1 MPMPFGL
8 PPPDPALELFVASQ
22 GMSQG
27 LSQTEGAQVIPR
39 AYLRLGDVHAG
50 LFWRNIDSP
59 VATGIL
65 AVFARASRK
74 HRATQLDLTALYRT
88 RTGAQRPT
96 VRHAWEF
103 DATLR
108 QGFGRLGL
116 RLNAE
121 FAPREFE
128 LGKSWFVE
136 FGPSF
141 QIAKGTNLFANIGR
155 RERSGAPDYHSINIG
170 LSRAVGGKIVLDAR
184 YYTTDRSE
192 LGPRYA
198 GRFVLS
204 ARLSL

>member
-8 PPPDPALELFVASQ
+8 PPPDPALELFVASH

-39 AYLRLGDVHAG
+39 AYLRVGDVHAG

-65 AVFARASRK
+65 ALFARVSRK

-88 RTGAQRPT
+88 RTGTHRT
-96 VRHAWEF
+96 TGRHAWEF

-141 QIAKGTNLFANIGR
+141 QIAKGTSLFANVGR
-155 RERSGAPDYHSINIG
+155 RERSGAPDYNSINVG
-170 LSRAVGGKIVLDAR
+170 VSRAVGGNIVLDAR
-184 YYTTDRSE
+184 YHATDRSE